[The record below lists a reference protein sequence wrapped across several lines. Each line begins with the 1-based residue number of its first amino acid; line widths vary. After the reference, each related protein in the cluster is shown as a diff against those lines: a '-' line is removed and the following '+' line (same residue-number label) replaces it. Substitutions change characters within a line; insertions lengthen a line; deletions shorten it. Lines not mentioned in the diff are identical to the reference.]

1 MYALDRILGVVE
13 DSSEDTATTEA
24 GAAKQQKK
32 RKGGENEMN
41 VKEEGEEDQEKGE
54 EEEEE
59 IDEMPLVCDVCGKTP
74 DVEVSVRAEWG
85 LGSRETTDGAR
96 R

>member
-13 DSSEDTATTEA
+13 DSSEDTAAREA

-32 RKGGENEMN
+32 RKGGEDETKT
-41 VKEEGEEDQEKGE
+41 KEEGEEDKEKGE
-54 EEEEE
+54 EEEED

-74 DVEVSVRAEWG
+74 DVEVSVRTEWG
-85 LGSRETTDGAR
+85 LGSRETTEGPR
-96 R
+96 H